1 MQKIQKIK
9 NIFFNDLQVRH
20 QLNVLNA
27 VGIDISMRVE
37 VIKDRFVI
45 KPERI
50 EILQSYLDVDNIIN
64 RPSIKLSS
72 YTVQSI
78 EAFEI
83 RKPQKEL
90 LRQSAIRGGFSPRNS
105 NFETIVERIYQESL
119 KDVTKREE
127 LLRETLF
134 SVLNQ
139 NLKFLQ
145 KAVADFIELHEG
157 RL

>member
-1 MQKIQKIK
+1 MQKITKIK
-9 NIFFNDLQVRH
+9 KIFFNDPQVCY

-27 VGIDISMRVE
+27 VGVDISMRVE
-37 VIKDRFVI
+37 VVRGRFVI
-45 KPERI
+45 EPELV
-50 EILQSYLDVDNIIN
+50 EILQSYLDIKNIIN
-64 RPSIKLSS
+64 RPSIKLSA

-78 EAFEI
+78 DALEI
-83 RKPQKEL
+83 CKPQKEL

-119 KDVTKREE
+119 KDVKRQEE
-127 LLRETLF
+127 QLRETLLT
-134 SVLNQ
+134 VLNQ

-145 KAVADFIELHEG
+145 KAVANFIELYEG